1 MPRARIAILLAVSTV
16 LVSCTS
22 SHRQAQRP
30 SPTPSPL
37 PPLPAGAMVIVAAP
51 GLKPAFDPLVAAF
64 QSANPGVSPTVVYQG
79 TQSAATAI
87 LNGLQADVFAATDP
101 SVMGALTATADSPV
115 TGTAVAFA
123 RDDLQIALP
132 TGNPKGI
139 QTLADL
145 AKPGTSVVLA
155 NPTLPEG
162 RDAGTALAQAG
173 VKPAA
178 LSVQSS
184 VGLVLTT
191 LLSGRADASILYR
204 SDIAS
209 AGSNVTAAVI
219 PAPDDVVVS
228 YLIAVL
234 RTGSNAPSGKGF
246 VRFVLS
252 DAGRSILTGA
262 GLLPP

>member
-1 MPRARIAILLAVSTV
+1 MPRARIAILAVVATALAG
-16 LVSCTS
+16 CTS
-22 SHRQAQRP
+22 SHGGAHRP
-30 SPTPSPL
+30 SPTPSTL
-37 PPLPAGAMVIVAAP
+37 PPLPAGALVIVAAP
-51 GLKPAFDPLVAAF
+51 GLEPAFDPLVAAF

-87 LNGLQADVFAATDP
+87 LNGFQADVFAATDP

-115 TGTAVAFA
+115 TGTAVTFA
-123 RDDLQIALP
+123 RDDLEIALP

-145 AKPGTSVVLA
+145 AKAGTSVLLA

-173 VKPAA
+173 VKPAST
-178 LSVQSS
+178 SVQSS
-184 VGLVLTT
+184 VALVLTT
-191 LLSGRADASILYR
+191 LLSGRGDAAILYR
-204 SDIAS
+204 SDVAS
-209 AGSNVTAAVI
+209 AGPNVTAAAI

-228 YLIAVL
+228 DLIAVL
-234 RTGSNAPSGKGF
+234 RTGSNAPAGQAF
-246 VRFVLS
+246 VRFLLS
-252 DAGRSILTGA
+252 DPGRSILTGA